1 MANELQTWDAE
12 TKRLQDE
19 IDEFFQKF
27 DDIDLLLQ
35 HANSKVLYYF
45 QRQTDYTN
53 VDDFKTFLK
62 KELEFY
68 LHTFSMPR
76 SEKRLIRG
84 RIIDIEEN
92 YNKILY
98 FSERNP
104 IEERDK
110 KQILKTE
117 NLPLFKRVLFFVKG
131 VI

>member
-1 MANELQTWDAE
+1 MTDELQAWDAE

-19 IDEFFQKF
+19 LDAFLKKF
-27 DDIDLLLQ
+27 ENIDLLLQ
-35 HANSKVLYYF
+35 RANSEVLYYF
-45 QRQTDYTN
+45 KRQADYTK
-53 VDDFKTFLK
+53 VEDFKTFLK
-62 KELEFY
+62 TELEFY

-98 FSERNP
+98 FGERNP

-110 KQILKTE
+110 NSINEVTYD
-117 NLPLFKRVLFFVKG
+117 RR
-131 VI
+131 